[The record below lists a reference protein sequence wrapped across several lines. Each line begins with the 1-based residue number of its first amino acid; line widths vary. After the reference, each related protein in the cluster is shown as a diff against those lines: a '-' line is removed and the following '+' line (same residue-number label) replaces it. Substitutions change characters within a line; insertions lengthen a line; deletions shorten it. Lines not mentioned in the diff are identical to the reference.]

1 MWALL
6 PLYGKSSAWLLE
18 RCLCVISVTLSGH
31 EVKKFFNMWNDIELL
46 TNDDTGSGRLN
57 IGSRQECGTALY
69 QEDTLVKITS
79 SEKVL
84 LNPKLYACNSSDGCI
99 IVADRSVSL
108 LDSICQS
115 FQMHIQFDTEVDVVG
130 LCQKGQFLVV
140 GERSGNLH
148 LIHVPSK
155 QTLLTNVLVQKSE
168 NEKTYL
174 NLIIEKDNA
183 DGGIYHIFILTSNG
197 FFYIMCLPLAKIQE
211 AIDKMDMITAKKLQ
225 GMIKTAYISTKDY
238 HTLGC
243 LNFVIGYSMN
253 NILLIIGGKGDC
265 VLSKWEVDP
274 SKNLVSVQSFADSS
288 MIKDAVQFQVIDNLL
303 FVLDKENILSMWD
316 VYSLTLIWDWPLVHI
331 EEFLL
336 TTESDSSS
344 VIRQGIASL
353 KLIILTVPVNKQM
366 RNLMVFS
373 LPAMHL
379 LYSLEVSDVSSLVQS
394 GISTDTIYFLEGINE
409 NHQKSPEGPVS
420 VLVLRSLT
428 EALPENRLSRLLHK
442 HKFTEAENFAV
453 QFGLDVELVYKVKAS
468 AILEKLASSSI
479 GSYGQTVW
487 LDLVDEAKENLHKI
501 QDNHFVVN
509 YCINTPWLT
518 YETTQEML
526 NYAKIRILKRD
537 DKMIASLSDGVQ
549 VSITEVLR
557 AQARLTTFYGA
568 FGPEKFSGIAWTE
581 FLNNEDI
588 FKNILFQLEEGNL
601 PCAQYLWLRHQAD
614 FESSFDVKMLE
625 DLLNTICATIPIKEL
640 CLWFKN
646 VVIPFVRRVV
656 PKGQNILA
664 KWLEQGARNLELT
677 DKVNWPENGLQM
689 AEVFFTSK
697 NPGELGLA
705 SSWRWIPL
713 KCGDCEEVHR
723 LKKLVND
730 LQELVDLYRKYS
742 CKLALCDFEKENA
755 STIVFRMFDK
765 VLAPEL
771 IPSILEKFIKPYIRE
786 HNLQQDELLLRY
798 IKDLLERCC
807 TRSTSVFETAWEA
820 KAIAVIGC
828 ISDTDLIFDAVLQI
842 MHGAVVPWSAAV
854 EQLVKQ
860 HLEMKHVKVK
870 LLQESSRL
878 MEMKKLLRGYGI
890 RDTNLLKDKQMIMRL
905 VKYILK
911 QDTPTSL
918 EDALNIVAAY
928 MLPSVEVYIL
938 RMVDLIDRD
947 RGEESLNLLKSLPL
961 AEAEKVAE
969 RLSIWA
975 RLVLQKEADN
985 SEEHKTQMCVTK
997 TLVEV
1002 LKFLLSIQKEN
1013 PLKEDECKA
1022 NLKMFETLASLQE
1035 DFGIFISVKD
1045 YGNHLLMSQ
1054 LLEEHIKAYESI
1066 QSMAKSRKM
1075 QATNSKDDSK
1085 TKNRSTESRLYRLAL
1100 LLQRTEQELGAKLAL
1115 RSLDAGKIEEAL
1127 KICRDLYEH
1136 HYNEQTGKLLFLAC
1150 QKLCHMLGADVPM
1163 ITPKG
1168 LNFPAVINEM
1178 ACQAATICSPDLLLD
1193 SLELCKYT
1201 LAAKEI
1207 YGQCQIENYG
1217 FIAKAASFGAD
1228 KDPYEEWTY
1237 DDFFS
1242 EDGIVLDPQMALPV
1256 AYETI
1261 SSLVPVADNKMY
1273 PLDSV
1278 SLANCPFI
1286 KGQNLLLPV
1295 KTPICA
1301 LLQNLMECSQ
1311 CELALRLIVCL
1322 FGSCLQHCVSNNMDM
1337 CLGEKLHDGK
1347 MLADAKSFLIAM
1359 KQKSTS
1365 VIVAAVL
1372 ALLHKVF
1379 NCRLIDHNLAL
1390 GYCTILPKEDMF
1402 ENLWNVIN
1410 NTRHNYNKI
1419 LAVAL
1424 VGAQLAS
1431 HYGEAGERQKFE
1443 ELITDAE
1450 WGIQF
1455 GKLGISFQT
1464 VFRQPSVRKKELIRT
1479 LVQNPNVDTDL
1490 ILKYCRTFMLDSDAA
1505 LQLCI
1510 ETLLLQSANANQ
1522 VEGDSAGDTVKQP
1535 HSTLLA
1541 KSVKIIPLLKSTKDL
1556 VISLSGILHKLDP
1569 YDYETIE
1576 NVLRVIQR
1584 ADENSTSIQ
1593 LNQALSLLKHLE
1605 SYKRTSP
1612 PVDLEHQYT
1621 LEHVISLSPAAQTR
1635 LPFHLIFFRTTQ
1647 CFWSIISAELT
1658 EESFPTLLLIS
1669 KLMKVS
1675 LDTLYMSAARHVF
1688 EKKLKPKV
1696 FELTKAGCS
1705 SVINKETTKTV
1716 QTIQSYLLS
1725 IVNPEWAVAI
1735 AHKIAQELPT
1745 GPDQIQA
1752 LKFCLYL
1759 AEKWLTNTT
1768 TKDESHEKAEIL
1780 LKKLRMQYKRSATE
1794 TVLITHK
1801 LSTAEHLKLTG
1812 KPANLIALLYEHS
1825 SINQRIQNPTS
1836 RDYPDIHAAAKEIAE
1851 INNLD
1856 MNKIWDKLL
1865 EKWLCPN
1872 IPTDEKTQSFGD
1884 VQEDEELRRVIYL
1897 LQSRPMDYSS
1907 RMLFAIT
1914 TSATSPIGVNQLT
1927 FAQRSRALKC
1937 LIYLADADTV
1947 ESLFKKP
1954 IEKVKYFLQCFIYLA
1969 EFETLNIPYTYESFH
1984 RSPKEGMIKG
1994 LWKNHSHEPT
2004 AARLVTEL
2012 SLEYKV
2018 YDPQLWSGL
2027 LQKLL
2032 GFDMIHYLRK
2042 VLIAIT
2048 GVPSLWQIPNFS
2060 RAWRSVILAPFLAA
2074 SCPPSPKQLE
2084 ACCECFVVLLKC
2096 PVLAD
2101 LDILG
2106 IARQYAQLDLT
2117 AFALGCLLLIPQTA
2131 KREQQIQ
2138 GFLSSCN
2145 PETVLQQVDEHMNTG
2160 EVASFASQI
2169 RCLILDNIIN
2179 EKQYERF
2186 LKTKYFLLLKL
2197 QVMNT
2202 HRVKELVDYL
2212 ATKSCMDDAAALI
2225 IEYQKRCGNP
2235 ILADRSSCDILK
2247 MFLSGPE

>member
-1 MWALL
+1 
-6 PLYGKSSAWLLE
+6 
-18 RCLCVISVTLSGH
+18 
-31 EVKKFFNMWNDIELL
+31 MWNCIELL

-69 QEDTLVKITS
+69 QENTLVKITS

-84 LNPKLYACNSSDGCI
+84 CNPKLYACNSSDGCI
-99 IVADRSVSL
+99 IVADRSVAL

-155 QTLLTNVLVQKSE
+155 QTLLTNVR
-168 NEKTYL
+168 
-174 NLIIEKDNA
+174 NLLFCSIL
-183 DGGIYHIFILTSNG
+183 GIYHIFILTSNG
-197 FFYIMCLPLAKIQE
+197 FFCIMCVPLAKIQE
-211 AIDKMDMITAKKLQ
+211 GMMIQLMFKIKFWILQ

-243 LNFVIGYSMN
+243 LNFVIGDSMN
-253 NILLIIGGKGDC
+253 NILLIIGGQGDC
-265 VLSKWEVDP
+265 VLSKWAVDP

-316 VYSLTLIWDWPLVHI
+316 VYSLTLTWDWPSVHI

-344 VIRQGIASL
+344 VIRKEISTFQINNFFIIASCF
-353 KLIILTVPVNKQM
+353 V
-366 RNLMVFS
+366 
-373 LPAMHL
+373 L
-379 LYSLEVSDVSSLVQS
+379 LEIYFFVTLVSNNCLLQ
-394 GISTDTIYFLEGINE
+394 DTIYFLEGINE

-428 EALPENRLSRLLHK
+428 EALPENRLRRLLHK
-442 HKFTEAENFAV
+442 HKFTEAENFAI

-487 LDLVDEAKENLHKI
+487 LDLVDEAKENLHKT
-501 QDNHFVVN
+501 QDNHFVVD
-509 YCINTPWLT
+509 YCINAPWPT

-526 NYAKIRILKRD
+526 NYAKIR
-537 DKMIASLSDGVQ
+537 
-549 VSITEVLR
+549 VLR
-557 AQARLTTFYGA
+557 AQARLTTFYGV

-588 FKNILFQLEEGNL
+588 FKNILFQLQEGNL

-625 DLLNTICATIPIKEL
+625 DLLNTICTTIPVKEL
-640 CLWFKN
+640 CLWLKN

-656 PKGQNILA
+656 PKGQKILA

-677 DKVNWPENGLQM
+677 DKANWPENGLQM

-705 SSWRWIPL
+705 SSCRWIPL

-730 LQELVDLYRKYS
+730 LQELEDLHKKYR

-771 IPSILEKFIKPYIRE
+771 IPSILEKFVKPYIHE
-786 HNLQQDELLLRY
+786 HNLQQDELLLQY
-798 IKDLLERCC
+798 IKDLLERCR

-878 MEMKKLLRGYGI
+878 MEMKKLLRGYGM

-905 VKYILK
+905 VKYVLK

-918 EDALNIVAAY
+918 EDALKIVAAY

-947 RGEESLNLLKSLPL
+947 RGEDSLNLLKSLPI

-985 SEEHKTQMCVTK
+985 SEERKTQMCITK

-1035 DFGIFISVKD
+1035 DFDIFISVKD
-1045 YGNHLLMSQ
+1045 YGNPLLMSQ

-1066 QSMAKSRKM
+1066 RSMAKSRKV

-1085 TKNRSTESRLYRLAL
+1085 TKNRSTESRLYKLAL
-1100 LLQRTEQELGAKLAL
+1100 LLQTTEQELGTKVAL

-1136 HYNEQTGKLLFLAC
+1136 HCNEQTGKLLFLAC

-1163 ITPKG
+1163 ITPKE

-1178 ACQAATICSPDLLLD
+1178 ACQAATICSPALLLD

-1261 SSLVPVADNKMY
+1261 SSLVPIADNKMY

-1311 CELALRLIVCL
+1311 CELALHLTVCL

-1390 GYCTILPKEDMF
+1390 GYCTILPQEDMF
-1402 ENLWNVIN
+1402 EKLWNVIN
-1410 NTRHNYNKI
+1410 NTRQNYNKI

-1431 HYGEAGERQKFE
+1431 HYGEAGERQKFK
-1443 ELITDAE
+1443 ELIIDAE
-1450 WGIQF
+1450 WGIQL

-1464 VFRQPSVRKKELIRT
+1464 VFRQPSIRKKELIRT

-1612 PVDLEHQYT
+1612 PVDLEHQYI

-1658 EESFPTLLLIS
+1658 EESFPSLLLIS

-1768 TKDESHEKAEIL
+1768 TKDESHEKAEVL
-1780 LKKLRMQYKRSATE
+1780 LKKLRMQYQRSATE

-1812 KPANLIALLYEHS
+1812 KPANLIVLLYEHS
-1825 SINQRIQNPTS
+1825 SINQRIQNPTN
-1836 RDYPDIHAAAKEIAE
+1836 RDYPDIHAAANEIAE

-1865 EKWLCPN
+1865 EQWLCPN

-1884 VQEDEELRRVIYL
+1884 VQEDEELGRVIYL
-1897 LQSRPMDYSS
+1897 LQPRPMDYSS

-1954 IEKVKYFLQCFIYLA
+1954 IEKVKYFLRCFIYLA
-1969 EFETLNIPYTYESFH
+1969 ELETMNIPYTYESFH

-1994 LWKNHSHEPT
+1994 LWKNHSHEPR

-2032 GFDMIHYLRK
+2032 GFNMIHYLRK

-2101 LDILG
+2101 LDIIG

-2117 AFALGCLLLIPQTA
+2117 AFALGCLLLIPQTE

-2145 PETVLQQVDEHMNTG
+2145 PETVLQQVDEHMDTG
-2160 EVASFASQI
+2160 EVAGFASQI

-2186 LKTKYFLLLKL
+2186 LKTKYFPLLKL

-2202 HRVKELVDYL
+2202 HRVKELDSWIRC
-2212 ATKSCMDDAAALI
+2212 AGKSL
-2225 IEYQKRCGNP
+2225 EFYKH
-2235 ILADRSSCDILK
+2235 
-2247 MFLSGPE
+2247 

>member
-1 MWALL
+1 
-6 PLYGKSSAWLLE
+6 
-18 RCLCVISVTLSGH
+18 
-31 EVKKFFNMWNDIELL
+31 MWNDIELL
-46 TNDDTGSGRLN
+46 TSDDTGSGRLS
-57 IGSRQECGTALY
+57 IGSRQECGIALY
-69 QEDTLVKITS
+69 QVDTLVKITS

-84 LNPKLYACNSSDGCI
+84 FNPKLYACNSSDGCI
-99 IVADRSVSL
+99 IVADRSVAL

-174 NLIIEKDNA
+174 NLIIEKDKA
-183 DGGIYHIFILTSNG
+183 DEGIYHMFILTSNG
-197 FFYIMCLPLAKIQE
+197 FFCIMCLPLAKIQE

-225 GMIKTAYISTKDY
+225 GDIKTAYISTQDY

-243 LNFVIGYSMN
+243 LNFVICDLRS
-253 NILLIIGGKGDC
+253 NILLIIGGKGNY

-288 MIKDAVQFQVIDNLL
+288 MIKGAVKFQVLDNLL
-303 FVLDKENILSMWD
+303 FVLDKENVLSMWD

-331 EEFLL
+331 EDFLL

-344 VIRQGIASL
+344 VTRQGIASL
-353 KLIILTVPVNKQM
+353 KLIALTIPDNKQM
-366 RNLMVFS
+366 RDLMVFS

-394 GISTDTIYFLEGINE
+394 GISTDTICFLEGIHE
-409 NHQKSPEGPVS
+409 NHQKSPEDPVS

-442 HKFTEAENFAV
+442 HKFTEAENFAI

-468 AILEKLASSSI
+468 AILEKLASASI
-479 GSYGQTVW
+479 GSYDGQTVW
-487 LDLVDEAKENLHKI
+487 LDLVDEAKENLHKT
-501 QDNHFVVN
+501 QDNQFIVD
-509 YCINTPWLT
+509 YCINAPWPT

-537 DKMIASLSDGVQ
+537 DKTIASDGVQ
-549 VSITEVLR
+549 VSVTEILR

-568 FGPEKFSGIAWTE
+568 FGPEKFSGIGWIE

-588 FKNILFQLEEGNL
+588 FKNILSQLQEGNL
-601 PCAQYLWLRHQAD
+601 SCAQYLWLRHQAD
-614 FESSFDVKMLE
+614 FESSFDLKMLE
-625 DLLNTICATIPIKEL
+625 DLLNTIHATIPIKEL
-640 CLWFKN
+640 CRWFKN

-656 PKGQNILA
+656 PRGQKILA

-677 DKVNWPENGLQM
+677 DKTNWPENGLQM

-713 KCGDCEEVHR
+713 KCGDCEEVHW

-730 LQELVDLYRKYS
+730 LQELVDLYRKYN
-742 CKLALCDFEKENA
+742 CRLALCDFEKENA

-765 VLAPEL
+765 VFAPEL
-771 IPSILEKFIKPYIRE
+771 IPSVLEKFIKPYIHE
-786 HNLQQDELLLRY
+786 HNLQEDELLLQY
-798 IKDLLERCC
+798 IKDLLERCR

-828 ISDTDLIFDAVLQI
+828 IGDTDLIFDAVLEI

-870 LLQESSRL
+870 LLQESYRL

-905 VKYILK
+905 MKYILK

-918 EDALNIVAAY
+918 EDALKIVAAY
-928 MLPSVEVYIL
+928 MLPSTEVYIL
-938 RMVDLIDRD
+938 RMIDLIDQD

-975 RLVLQKEADN
+975 RLALQKEADN
-985 SEEHKTQMCVTK
+985 SEERKTQMCITK

-1013 PLKEDECKA
+1013 PLKEGECKA
-1022 NLKMFETLASLQE
+1022 NLKMFETLGSLQE
-1035 DFGIFISVKD
+1035 DFDIFISVKD
-1045 YGNHLLMSQ
+1045 YGDPSLMSQ

-1066 QSMAKSRKM
+1066 RSTAKSRKV
-1075 QATNSKDDSK
+1075 QAANSKDNSK

-1136 HYNEQTGKLLFLAC
+1136 HCNEQTGRLLFLAC

-1178 ACQAATICSPDLLLD
+1178 ACQAATICSPDMLLD

-1201 LAAKEI
+1201 LGAKEI

-1242 EDGIVLDPQMALPV
+1242 EDGIILDPQMVLPV

-1273 PLDSV
+1273 PLDSI

-1286 KGQNLLLPV
+1286 KGHNLLLPAG
-1295 KTPICA
+1295 TPICA

-1311 CELALRLIVCL
+1311 YELALQLIVCS

-1337 CLGEKLHDGK
+1337 CLGEKLHDDK
-1347 MLADAKSFLIAM
+1347 ILADAKSFLVAM

-1365 VIVAAVL
+1365 VIVSAIL

-1402 ENLWNVIN
+1402 EKLWNVIN
-1410 NTRHNYNKI
+1410 NTWQNYNKI

-1431 HYGEAGERQKFE
+1431 HYGEAGERQKFQ

-1450 WGIQF
+1450 WGIQL

-1464 VFRQPSVRKKELIRT
+1464 AFRQPSIRKKELIGT
-1479 LVQNPNVDTDL
+1479 LVQNPNVDTAL
-1490 ILKYCRTFMLDSDAA
+1490 ILKYCSTFMLDSDAA

-1522 VEGDSAGDTVKQP
+1522 LEGDSAGDIVKQP
-1535 HSTLLA
+1535 HSTLLS
-1541 KSVKIIPLLKSTKDL
+1541 KSVKLIPLLKSTKDL

-1612 PVDLEHQYT
+1612 PVDLEHQYI

-1647 CFWSIISAELT
+1647 CFWSIISAELS

-1696 FELTKAGCS
+1696 FELTKAACS

-1745 GPDQIQA
+1745 GPDQVQA

-1759 AEKWLTNTT
+1759 AEKWLMNTT
-1768 TKDESHEKAEIL
+1768 TKDESHEKAEVL
-1780 LKKLRMQYKRSATE
+1780 LKKLRMQYQRLATE

-1812 KPANLIALLYEHS
+1812 KPANLIVLLYEHS
-1825 SINQRIQNPTS
+1825 SIGQKIQNPTG

-1872 IPTDEKTQSFGD
+1872 IPPTEKTQEIFGN
-1884 VQEDEELRRVIYL
+1884 VQDDEELRRVIYL
-1897 LQSRPMDYSS
+1897 LQPRPMDYSS

-1914 TSATSPIGVNQLT
+1914 TSTTSPIGVNQLT

-1937 LIYLADADTV
+1937 LIYLADTDTV

-1954 IEKVKYFLQCFIYLA
+1954 LEKVKYFLKCLIYLA
-1969 EFETLNIPYTYESFH
+1969 EFEILNIPYTYESFH
-1984 RSPKEGMIKG
+1984 KSPKEGMIKG

-2004 AARLVTEL
+2004 AVRLVTEL

-2018 YDPQLWSGL
+2018 YDPQLWTGL

-2032 GFDMIHYLRK
+2032 GFNMICYLRK

-2074 SCPPSPKQLE
+2074 SYPPSPKQLE
-2084 ACCECFVVLLKC
+2084 ACCECFVILLKC

-2101 LDILG
+2101 LDITG
-2106 IARQYAQLDLT
+2106 ITRQYAQLDLP
-2117 AFALGCLLLIPQTA
+2117 AFALGCLLLIPQSE

-2145 PETVLQQVDEHMNTG
+2145 PETALQQVDEYMNTG
-2160 EVASFASQI
+2160 EVAGFASQI

-2186 LKTKYFLLLKL
+2186 LKTKYFPLLKL

-2202 HRVKELVDYL
+2202 DRVKELVACL
-2212 ATKSCMDDAAALI
+2212 ANKNCIDEAAALI
-2225 IEYQKRCGNP
+2225 VEYQKRCGDP
-2235 ILADRSSCDILK
+2235 ILPDRSPYDILK
-2247 MFLSGPE
+2247 MFLSGPK

>member
-1 MWALL
+1 
-6 PLYGKSSAWLLE
+6 
-18 RCLCVISVTLSGH
+18 
-31 EVKKFFNMWNDIELL
+31 MWNDIELL

-84 LNPKLYACNSSDGCI
+84 CNPKLYACNSSDGCI
-99 IVADRSVSL
+99 IVADRSVAL

-155 QTLLTNVLVQKSE
+155 QTLLTNVR
-168 NEKTYL
+168 
-174 NLIIEKDNA
+174 NLL
-183 DGGIYHIFILTSNG
+183 FCSILS
-197 FFYIMCLPLAKIQE
+197 CLHAFL
-211 AIDKMDMITAKKLQ
+211 
-225 GMIKTAYISTKDY
+225 
-238 HTLGC
+238 
-243 LNFVIGYSMN
+243 F
-253 NILLIIGGKGDC
+253 GKGDC

-274 SKNLVSVQSFADSS
+274 SKNLVSVQSF
-288 MIKDAVQFQVIDNLL
+288 
-303 FVLDKENILSMWD
+303 NILSMWD

-344 VIRQGIASL
+344 VIRQGISSL
-353 KLIILTVPVNKQM
+353 KLITLTVPVNKQI

-379 LYSLEVSDVSSLVQS
+379 LYSLEVSDVSSLIQS
-394 GISTDTIYFLEGINE
+394 GISTVYVSNCFISIHCHNSLITFR
-409 NHQKSPEGPVS
+409 SPEGPVS

-442 HKFTEAENFAV
+442 HKFTEAENFAI

-487 LDLVDEAKENLHKI
+487 LDLVNEAKENLHKT
-501 QDNHFVVN
+501 QDNHFVVD
-509 YCINTPWLT
+509 YCINAPWPT

-526 NYAKIRILKRD
+526 NYAKIR
-537 DKMIASLSDGVQ
+537 
-549 VSITEVLR
+549 VSFYMKLLIPVDFCSVLR

-588 FKNILFQLEEGNL
+588 FKNILFQLQEGNL

-625 DLLNTICATIPIKEL
+625 DLLNTICATVPVEEL

-656 PKGQNILA
+656 PKGQKILA

-677 DKVNWPENGLQM
+677 DKANWPENGLQM

-713 KCGDCEEVHR
+713 CDDCEEVHR

-771 IPSILEKFIKPYIRE
+771 IPSILEKFIKPYIHK
-786 HNLQQDELLLRY
+786 HNLQQDELLLQY
-798 IKDLLERCC
+798 IKDLLERCR

-828 ISDTDLIFDAVLQI
+828 ISDIDLIFDAVLQI
-842 MHGAVVPWSAAV
+842 MHGAVVPWSGAV

-918 EDALNIVAAY
+918 EDALKIVAAY

-947 RGEESLNLLKSLPL
+947 RGEESLNLLKSLPVS
-961 AEAEKVAE
+961 EAEKVAE

-985 SEEHKTQMCVTK
+985 SEE
-997 TLVEV
+997 
-1002 LKFLLSIQKEN
+1002 
-1013 PLKEDECKA
+1013 
-1022 NLKMFETLASLQE
+1022 E
-1035 DFGIFISVKD
+1035 DFDIFISVKD
-1045 YGNHLLMSQ
+1045 YGNYLLMSQ

-1066 QSMAKSRKM
+1066 QSLAKSRKV
-1075 QATNSKDDSK
+1075 QATNSKYDSK

-1136 HYNEQTGKLLFLAC
+1136 HCNEQTGKLLFLAC

-1217 FIAKAASFGAD
+1217 FMAASFGAD

-1242 EDGIVLDPQMALPV
+1242 EDGIVLDPQMVLPV

-1261 SSLVPVADNKMY
+1261 SSLVPIADNKMY

-1301 LLQNLMECSQ
+1301 LLQNLMESSQ

-1337 CLGEKLHDGK
+1337 CL
-1347 MLADAKSFLIAM
+1347 ADAKSFLIAM

-1365 VIVAAVL
+1365 VIVTAVL

-1402 ENLWNVIN
+1402 EKLWNVIN
-1410 NTRHNYNKI
+1410 NTRQNYNKI

-1431 HYGEAGERQKFE
+1431 HYDEAGERQKFK

-1450 WGIQF
+1450 WGIQL

-1464 VFRQPSVRKKELIRT
+1464 VFRQPSIRKKELIRT
-1479 LVQNPNVDTDL
+1479 LVKNPNVDTDL
-1490 ILKYCRTFMLDSDAA
+1490 ILNYCRTFMLDSDAA
-1505 LQLCI
+1505 LQLCV

-1522 VEGDSAGDTVKQP
+1522 VEGDSAEDTVKQP

-1541 KSVKIIPLLKSTKDL
+1541 KSVKIIPLLRSTKDL

-1612 PVDLEHQYT
+1612 PVDLEHQYI

-1705 SVINKETTKTV
+1705 TVINKETTKTV

-1768 TKDESHEKAEIL
+1768 TKDESHEKAEVL
-1780 LKKLRMQYKRSATE
+1780 LKKLRMQYQRSATE

-1812 KPANLIALLYEHS
+1812 KPANLIVLLYEHS
-1825 SINQRIQNPTS
+1825 SINQRIQNPMN

-1872 IPTDEKTQSFGD
+1872 IPTDESFGD
-1884 VQEDEELRRVIYL
+1884 IQEDEELRRVVYL
-1897 LQSRPMDYSS
+1897 LQPRPVDYSS

-1937 LIYLADADTV
+1937 LIYLADADMV

-1969 EFETLNIPYTYESFH
+1969 ELERLNIPYTYESFH

-2032 GFDMIHYLRK
+2032 CFNMF
-2042 VLIAIT
+2042 VNIAF
-2048 GVPSLWQIPNFS
+2048 LFFS
-2060 RAWRSVILAPFLAA
+2060 A

-2101 LDILG
+2101 LDIIG

-2117 AFALGCLLLIPQTA
+2117 AFALGCLLLIPQTE
-2131 KREQQIQ
+2131 KREQHIQ

-2160 EVASFASQI
+2160 EVAGFASQI

-2186 LKTKYFLLLKL
+2186 FKTKYFPLLKL

-2212 ATKSCMDDAAALI
+2212 ANKSCMDDAAALI
-2225 IEYQKRCGNP
+2225 VEYQKQCGSP
-2235 ILADRSSCDILK
+2235 ILADKSSCDILK
-2247 MFLSGPE
+2247 VKGSSYPTYLDLKRKY

>member
-1 MWALL
+1 MWAQL

-31 EVKKFFNMWNDIELL
+31 AFATMISIYLSEVKKFFNMWNDIELL

-57 IGSRQECGTALY
+57 ICSRQECGTALY

-183 DGGIYHIFILTSNG
+183 DG
-197 FFYIMCLPLAKIQE
+197 

-353 KLIILTVPVNKQM
+353 KLIILTVPVNKQ
-366 RNLMVFS
+366 VT
-373 LPAMHL
+373 L
-379 LYSLEVSDVSSLVQS
+379 LR
-394 GISTDTIYFLEGINE
+394 
-409 NHQKSPEGPVS
+409 SPEGPVS

-526 NYAKIRILKRD
+526 NYAKIR
-537 DKMIASLSDGVQ
+537 
-549 VSITEVLR
+549 VLR

-568 FGPEKFSGIAWTE
+568 FGPEKFRFPLKIFFSFYVGLSTWCLLVHSYFYSLPPPPEQVVGKEQSSTPVPNMTTE
-581 FLNNEDI
+581 
-588 FKNILFQLEEGNL
+588 
-601 PCAQYLWLRHQAD
+601 AD

-985 SEEHKTQMCVTK
+985 SEEIYLPRCLHCGKLTADALPSTPLALLI
-997 TLVEV
+997 LVEYRSRWESTQRLIYRV
-1002 LKFLLSIQKEN
+1002 YTIATPAGLIAAHRGELKEN

-1273 PLDSV
+1273 PLDS
-1278 SLANCPFI
+1278 
-1286 KGQNLLLPV
+1286 
-1295 KTPICA
+1295 
-1301 LLQNLMECSQ
+1301 
-1311 CELALRLIVCL
+1311 
-1322 FGSCLQHCVSNNMDM
+1322 
-1337 CLGEKLHDGK
+1337 LHDGK

-1390 GYCTILPKEDMF
+1390 GYCTILPKDDMF

-1593 LNQALSLLKHLE
+1593 LNQ
-1605 SYKRTSP
+1605 
-1612 PVDLEHQYT
+1612 
-1621 LEHVISLSPAAQTR
+1621 
-1635 LPFHLIFFRTTQ
+1635 
-1647 CFWSIISAELT
+1647 
-1658 EESFPTLLLIS
+1658 
-1669 KLMKVS
+1669 VS

-1825 SINQRIQNPTS
+1825 SINQRIQNPAS

-1872 IPTDEKTQSFGD
+1872 IPTDE
-1884 VQEDEELRRVIYL
+1884 
-1897 LQSRPMDYSS
+1897 
-1907 RMLFAIT
+1907 
-1914 TSATSPIGVNQLT
+1914 PIGVNQLT

-2032 GFDMIHYLRK
+2032 GFNM
-2042 VLIAIT
+2042 
-2048 GVPSLWQIPNFS
+2048 IPNFS

>member
-1 MWALL
+1 
-6 PLYGKSSAWLLE
+6 
-18 RCLCVISVTLSGH
+18 
-31 EVKKFFNMWNDIELL
+31 MWNDIELL

-84 LNPKLYACNSSDGCI
+84 CNPKLYACNSSDGCI
-99 IVADRSVSL
+99 IVADRSVAL

-155 QTLLTNVLVQKSE
+155 QTLLTNVR
-168 NEKTYL
+168 
-174 NLIIEKDNA
+174 NLLFCSILSCLHAFLFVSISNIQPNL
-183 DGGIYHIFILTSNG
+183 GGGL
-197 FFYIMCLPLAKIQE
+197 FFFKQ
-211 AIDKMDMITAKKLQ
+211 
-225 GMIKTAYISTKDY
+225 
-238 HTLGC
+238 
-243 LNFVIGYSMN
+243 
-253 NILLIIGGKGDC
+253 GKGDC

-274 SKNLVSVQSFADSS
+274 SKNLVSVQSF
-288 MIKDAVQFQVIDNLL
+288 
-303 FVLDKENILSMWD
+303 NILSMWD

-344 VIRQGIASL
+344 VIRQGISSL
-353 KLIILTVPVNKQM
+353 KLITLTVPVNKQI

-379 LYSLEVSDVSSLVQS
+379 LYSLEVSDVSSLIQS
-394 GISTDTIYFLEGINE
+394 GISTVYVSNCFISIHCHNSLITFR
-409 NHQKSPEGPVS
+409 SPEGPVS

-442 HKFTEAENFAV
+442 HKFTEAENFAI

-487 LDLVDEAKENLHKI
+487 LDLVNEAKENLHKT
-501 QDNHFVVN
+501 QDNHFVVD
-509 YCINTPWLT
+509 YCINAPWPT

-526 NYAKIRILKRD
+526 NYAKIR
-537 DKMIASLSDGVQ
+537 
-549 VSITEVLR
+549 VSFYMKLLIPVDFCSVLR

-588 FKNILFQLEEGNL
+588 FKNILFQLQEGNL

-625 DLLNTICATIPIKEL
+625 DLLNTICATVPVEEL

-656 PKGQNILA
+656 PKGQKILA

-677 DKVNWPENGLQM
+677 DKANWPENGLQM

-713 KCGDCEEVHR
+713 CDDCEEVHQ

-771 IPSILEKFIKPYIRE
+771 IPSILEKFIKPYIHK
-786 HNLQQDELLLRY
+786 HNLQQDELLLQY
-798 IKDLLERCC
+798 IKDLLERCR

-828 ISDTDLIFDAVLQI
+828 ISDIDLIFDAVLQI
-842 MHGAVVPWSAAV
+842 MHGAVVPWSGAV

-918 EDALNIVAAY
+918 EDALKIVAAY

-947 RGEESLNLLKSLPL
+947 RGEESLNLLKSLPVS
-961 AEAEKVAE
+961 EAEKVAE

-985 SEEHKTQMCVTK
+985 SEE
-997 TLVEV
+997 
-1002 LKFLLSIQKEN
+1002 
-1013 PLKEDECKA
+1013 
-1022 NLKMFETLASLQE
+1022 E
-1035 DFGIFISVKD
+1035 DFDIFISVKD
-1045 YGNHLLMSQ
+1045 YGNYLLMSQ

-1066 QSMAKSRKM
+1066 QSLAKSRKV

-1100 LLQRTEQELGAKLAL
+1100 LLQRTEQELGAMLAL

-1136 HYNEQTGKLLFLAC
+1136 HCNEQTGKLLFLAC

-1178 ACQAATICSPDLLLD
+1178 ACQAATICSPGNPVSYILFPVHIF
-1193 SLELCKYT
+1193 C
-1201 LAAKEI
+1201 
-1207 YGQCQIENYG
+1207 N
-1217 FIAKAASFGAD
+1217 
-1228 KDPYEEWTY
+1228 DPYEEWTY

-1242 EDGIVLDPQMALPV
+1242 EDGIVLDPQMVLPV

-1261 SSLVPVADNKMY
+1261 SSLVPIADNKMY

-1301 LLQNLMECSQ
+1301 LLQNLMESSQ

-1337 CLGEKLHDGK
+1337 CL
-1347 MLADAKSFLIAM
+1347 ADAKSFLIAM

-1365 VIVAAVL
+1365 VIVTAVL

-1390 GYCTILPKEDMF
+1390 GYCTILPREDMF
-1402 ENLWNVIN
+1402 EKLWNVIN
-1410 NTRHNYNKI
+1410 NTRQNYNKI

-1431 HYGEAGERQKFE
+1431 HYDEAGERQKFK

-1450 WGIQF
+1450 WGIQL

-1464 VFRQPSVRKKELIRT
+1464 VFRQPSIRKKELIRT
-1479 LVQNPNVDTDL
+1479 LVKNPNVDTDL

-1505 LQLCI
+1505 LQLCV

-1522 VEGDSAGDTVKQP
+1522 VEGDSAEDTVKQP

-1541 KSVKIIPLLKSTKDL
+1541 KSVKIIPLLRSTKDL

-1612 PVDLEHQYT
+1612 PVDLEHQYI

-1705 SVINKETTKTV
+1705 TVINKETTKTV

-1768 TKDESHEKAEIL
+1768 TKDESHEKAEVL
-1780 LKKLRMQYKRSATE
+1780 LKKLRMQYQRSATE

-1812 KPANLIALLYEHS
+1812 KPANLIVLLYEHS
-1825 SINQRIQNPTS
+1825 SINQRIQNPMN

-1872 IPTDEKTQSFGD
+1872 IPTDESFGD
-1884 VQEDEELRRVIYL
+1884 IQEDEELRRVVYL
-1897 LQSRPMDYSS
+1897 LQPRPMDYSS

-1937 LIYLADADTV
+1937 LIYLADADMV

-1969 EFETLNIPYTYESFH
+1969 ELERLNIPYTYESFH

-2032 GFDMIHYLRK
+2032 STLKRCYIGETLY
-2042 VLIAIT
+2042 AT
-2048 GVPSLWQIPNFS
+2048 
-2060 RAWRSVILAPFLAA
+2060 

-2101 LDILG
+2101 LDIIG

-2117 AFALGCLLLIPQTA
+2117 AFALGCLLLIPQTE
-2131 KREQQIQ
+2131 KREQHIQ

-2160 EVASFASQI
+2160 EVAGFASQI

-2186 LKTKYFLLLKL
+2186 FKTKYFPLLKL

-2212 ATKSCMDDAAALI
+2212 ANKSW
-2225 IEYQKRCGNP
+2225 
-2235 ILADRSSCDILK
+2235 
-2247 MFLSGPE
+2247 

>member
-1 MWALL
+1 VSLL
-6 PLYGKSSAWLLE
+6 F
-18 RCLCVISVTLSGH
+18 IS
-31 EVKKFFNMWNDIELL
+31 
-46 TNDDTGSGRLN
+46 
-57 IGSRQECGTALY
+57 
-69 QEDTLVKITS
+69 
-79 SEKVL
+79 KVL
-84 LNPKLYACNSSDGCI
+84 CNPKLYACNSSDGCI
-99 IVADRSVSL
+99 IVADRSVAL

-148 LIHVPSK
+148 LLHVPSK
-155 QTLLTNVLVQKSE
+155 QTLLTNFELNNFYTFRNLSLL
-168 NEKTYL
+168 YL
-174 NLIIEKDNA
+174 CFIFI
-183 DGGIYHIFILTSNG
+183 GIYHIFILTSNG
-197 FFYIMCLPLAKIQE
+197 LFCIMCVPLAKIQE
-211 AIDKMDMITAKKLQ
+211 GMMIQLMFKIKFWILQ

-243 LNFVIGYSMN
+243 LNFVIGDSMN
-253 NILLIIGGKGDC
+253 NILLIIGGQGDC

-288 MIKDAVQFQVIDNLL
+288 MIKGKTLKKFAFYCFNNACSIAKGDFILVSIYCKPKSVLQSQEILDKRREISTFQINNVFIIASC
-303 FVLDKENILSMWD
+303 FVLLEIYFF
-316 VYSLTLIWDWPLVHI
+316 VTLVSNNC
-331 EEFLL
+331 LL
-336 TTESDSSS
+336 
-344 VIRQGIASL
+344 Q
-353 KLIILTVPVNKQM
+353 
-366 RNLMVFS
+366 
-373 LPAMHL
+373 
-379 LYSLEVSDVSSLVQS
+379 
-394 GISTDTIYFLEGINE
+394 DTIYFLEGINE

-428 EALPENRLSRLLHK
+428 EALPENRLRRLLHK
-442 HKFTEAENFAV
+442 HKFTEAENFAI

-487 LDLVDEAKENLHKI
+487 LDLVDEAKENLHKT
-501 QDNHFVVN
+501 QDNHFVVD
-509 YCINTPWLT
+509 YCINAPWPT

-526 NYAKIRILKRD
+526 NYAKIR
-537 DKMIASLSDGVQ
+537 
-549 VSITEVLR
+549 VLR
-557 AQARLTTFYGA
+557 AQARLTTFYGV

-581 FLNNEDI
+581 FLNNEDL
-588 FKNILFQLEEGNL
+588 FKNILFQLQEGNL

-625 DLLNTICATIPIKEL
+625 DLLNIICTTIPVKEL
-640 CLWFKN
+640 CLWLKN

-656 PKGQNILA
+656 PKGQKILA

-677 DKVNWPENGLQM
+677 DKANWPENGLQM

-705 SSWRWIPL
+705 SSCRWIPL

-730 LQELVDLYRKYS
+730 LQELEDLHKKYK

-771 IPSILEKFIKPYIRE
+771 IPSILEKFVKPYIHE
-786 HNLQQDELLLRY
+786 HNLQQDELLLQY
-798 IKDLLERCC
+798 IKDLLERCR

-870 LLQESSRL
+870 LLQESFRL
-878 MEMKKLLRGYGI
+878 MEMKKLLRGYGM

-905 VKYILK
+905 VKYVLK

-918 EDALNIVAAY
+918 EDALKIVAAY

-938 RMVDLIDRD
+938 RMVDLIDQD
-947 RGEESLNLLKSLPL
+947 RGEESLNLLKSLPI

-985 SEEHKTQMCVTK
+985 SEEHKTQMCITK

-1013 PLKEDECKA
+1013 LLKEDECKA

-1035 DFGIFISVKD
+1035 DFDIFISVKD
-1045 YGNHLLMSQ
+1045 YGNPLLMSQ

-1066 QSMAKSRKM
+1066 RSMAKSRKV

-1085 TKNRSTESRLYRLAL
+1085 TKNRSTESRLYKLAL
-1100 LLQRTEQELGAKLAL
+1100 LLQTTEQELGAKLAL

-1136 HYNEQTGKLLFLAC
+1136 HCNEQTGKLLFLAC

-1163 ITPKG
+1163 ITPKE

-1178 ACQAATICSPDLLLD
+1178 ACQAATICSPDVLLD

-1217 FIAKAASFGAD
+1217 FIAKATSFGAD

-1261 SSLVPVADNKMY
+1261 SSLVPIADKKMY

-1311 CELALRLIVCL
+1311 CELALHLTVCL

-1402 ENLWNVIN
+1402 EKLWNVIN
-1410 NTRHNYNKI
+1410 NTRQNYNKI

-1431 HYGEAGERQKFE
+1431 HYGEAGERQKFK
-1443 ELITDAE
+1443 ELIIDAE
-1450 WGIQF
+1450 WGIQL

-1464 VFRQPSVRKKELIRT
+1464 VFRQPSIRKKELIRT

-1612 PVDLEHQYT
+1612 PVDLEHQYI

-1647 CFWSIISAELT
+1647 CFWSIISAELN
-1658 EESFPTLLLIS
+1658 EESFPSLLLIS

-1768 TKDESHEKAEIL
+1768 TKDESHEKAEVL
-1780 LKKLRMQYKRSATE
+1780 LKKLRMQYQRSATE

-1825 SINQRIQNPTS
+1825 SINQRIQNPTN
-1836 RDYPDIHAAAKEIAE
+1836 RDYPDIHAAANEIAE

-1884 VQEDEELRRVIYL
+1884 VQEDEELGRVIYL
-1897 LQSRPMDYSS
+1897 LQPRPMDYSS

-1954 IEKVKYFLQCFIYLA
+1954 IEKVKYFLRCFIYLA
-1969 EFETLNIPYTYESFH
+1969 ELETMNIPYTYESFH

-1994 LWKNHSHEPT
+1994 LWKNHSHEPR

-2032 GFDMIHYLRK
+2032 GFNM
-2042 VLIAIT
+2042 
-2048 GVPSLWQIPNFS
+2048 IPNFS

-2074 SCPPSPKQLE
+2074 SCPPNPKQLE

-2101 LDILG
+2101 LDIIG

-2117 AFALGCLLLIPQTA
+2117 AFALGCLLLIPQTE

-2145 PETVLQQVDEHMNTG
+2145 PETVLQQVDEHMDTG
-2160 EVASFASQI
+2160 EVAGFASQI

-2186 LKTKYFLLLKL
+2186 LKTKYFPLLKL

-2212 ATKSCMDDAAALI
+2212 VNKSCMDDAAALI
-2225 IEYQKRCGNP
+2225 VEYQKRCGNP

-2247 MFLSGPE
+2247 VKGFSYPTYLGLKRKY